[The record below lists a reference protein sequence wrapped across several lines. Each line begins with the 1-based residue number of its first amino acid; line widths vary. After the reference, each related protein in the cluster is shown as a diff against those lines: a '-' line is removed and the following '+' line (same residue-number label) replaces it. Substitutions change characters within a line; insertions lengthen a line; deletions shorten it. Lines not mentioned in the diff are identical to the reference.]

1 MALTKVTNDL
11 QDALAA
17 AQPTITSTGTLTGLT
32 VTGEI
37 TANGGIALG
46 DNDELT
52 LGDSD
57 EFKIKHHASGYTHLQ
72 NTVGTLYIDSDS
84 VTFRDDDGSPSNMVI
99 SQTGINVAGTVTVDD
114 ASGTATIALNDSRSN
129 VNDTA
134 VIDFRH
140 NGITGSQIKST
151 AIEDFS
157 TSANR
162 SSDLSFH
169 VRNNGTIIDAAH
181 INASGNLGIGVVPE
195 SWTSTRPALQIG
207 TQSSLSS
214 YNTDGRTLLST
225 NAYHDSVSNRWEYIA
240 NDHAMQ
246 YEQYQGLHRFQ
257 VAPSGTADAA
267 ISWTTAMEIDNSGR
281 VSIGRSSDVTAKC
294 LELQPPAQISD
305 FGSYILNIGGD
316 EADDAVGTKSGIGFG
331 YTSTARPAAP
341 ATIGYETKNTSGGTY
356 GDLYFATRATS
367 GTEQPTERMSID
379 SNGNILSQFGSAVG
393 YGQTSGSG
401 GMCYRNEYGSAGGA
415 LIVTNDADTGW
426 SSMYLNKFDWSSGKD
441 DRMMQFSINGN
452 GVGYIRST
460 SSGTSFVTSSDY
472 RLKENVVPMIGSID
486 RVKALKPSR
495 FNFIVDADK
504 TVDGFLAH
512 EAQEVVPEC
521 VTGTKDAMKDE
532 EYEVT
537 AAVYEVR
544 DEDDNVTTEAA
555 EAVMGTRSVPDMQ
568 GIDQSKLVP
577 LLVAALQEAIARIE
591 ILEGE

>member
-1 MALTKVTNDL
+1 MAITKVNNDL
-11 QDALAA
+11 LTLDA
-17 AQPTITSTGTLTGLT
+17 AQPTITTVGTLTGFT
-32 VTGEI
+32 STGIDDNATSTAMTITSDEKVGIGINQPTEMLEI
-37 TANGGIALG
+37 YNTSSPAIQLNDGGDYKSIMRLAG
-46 DNDELT
+46 NDLEIRGSSGSLEFYT
-52 LGDSD
+52 GSADGDS
-57 EFKIKHHASGYTHLQ
+57 STQRL
-72 NTVGTLYIDSDS
+72 TIDS
-84 VTFRDDDGSPSNMVI
+84 G
-99 SQTGINVAGTVTVDD
+99 GNV
-114 ASGTATIALNDSRSN
+114 
-129 VNDTA
+129 
-134 VIDFRH
+134 
-140 NGITGSQIKST
+140 
-151 AIEDFS
+151 
-157 TSANR
+157 
-162 SSDLSFH
+162 
-169 VRNNGTIIDAAH
+169 
-181 INASGNLGIGVVPE
+181 GIGVTPAAFNAA
-195 SWTSTRPALQIG
+195 STAVQLSGGHFYDRTIG
-207 TQSSLSS
+207 ETYIGNNS
-214 YNTDGRTLLST
+214 
-225 NAYHDSVSNRWEYIA
+225 YHDSGDVTRAVNTGLASNIGFYSG
-240 NDHAMQ
+240 NTV
-246 YEQYQGLHRFQ
+246 FQ
-257 VAPSGTADAA
+257 SAASVAAGALSTMVTNMKIDA
-267 ISWTTAMEIDNSGR
+267 SGR

-495 FNFIVDADK
+495 FNFIADADT

-521 VTGTKDAMKDE
+521 CH
-532 EYEVT
+532 
-537 AAVYEVR
+537 R
-544 DEDDNVTTEAA
+544 H
-555 EAVMGTRSVPDMQ
+555 
-568 GIDQSKLVP
+568 
-577 LLVAALQEAIARIE
+577 
-591 ILEGE
+591 